1 MVKKDSTFSQ
11 AALAK
16 AEVLISCTELT
27 ETLEFFTGVLGFKIE
42 TIFPADNPK
51 VTVLIGYGVRLRL
64 QVGLND
70 NPGQL
75 RIERFGQGN
84 QSVVA
89 PNGTRIEFVDISL
102 PVPLPANQAVL
113 VINRIASENAWQ
125 VGRAGMRY
133 RDLIPERQGGRFI
146 ASHIHIPNGGPVP
159 DYVHYHKIR
168 FQLIYCYKGWAKLV
182 YQDQGE
188 PFYLKAGDCVLQPP
202 QIRHRVLESSEGLEV
217 VEVGCPAEHETY
229 AEHEMT
235 LPNATVDTAKE
246 YFDQRFVHHIAEK
259 ADREPWR
266 IDGFQAR
273 NLGIGHATLGIVGA
287 YVVSPAVENLQ
298 QNLQQNIEPIF
309 LKHDEE
315 FLFLFILKGEL
326 NFFIDGQETVH
337 LKQGDSITVPAGLV
351 HAILSCSNEAEFLE
365 VRLSDDFSAI
375 EIKHEH

>member
-1 MVKKDSTFSQ
+1 MAKKDSTYQQ
-11 AALAK
+11 AELAK
-16 AEVLISCTELT
+16 AEVILSCIELT
-27 ETLEFFTGVLGFKIE
+27 ENLEFFTNELAFKIE

-51 VTVLIGYGVRLRL
+51 VTVLIGYGLRLRL
-64 QVGLND
+64 QVGVND

-84 QSVVA
+84 QSIIA
-89 PNGTRIEFVDISL
+89 PNGTKIEFVDICL
-102 PVPLPANQAVL
+102 PVPLPANQPIL
-113 VINRIASENAWQ
+113 VVNRIASENAWQ

-235 LPNATVDTAKE
+235 LPNAIVDTGKE
-246 YFDQRFVHHIAEK
+246 YFAQQFVHHIAQES
-259 ADREPWR
+259 AREPWR
-266 IDGFQAR
+266 IKGFHAR
-273 NLGIGHATLGIVGA
+273 NLGIGKATLGIVGA
-287 YVVSPAVENLQ
+287 YVVSPIIDILRESA
-298 QNLQQNIEPIF
+298 EPTL

-315 FLFLFILKGEL
+315 FLFLFILKGGLE
-326 NFFIDGQETVH
+326 FFIDGQETLN
-337 LKQGDSITVPAGLV
+337 LKEGDSVTIPAGLF
-351 HAILSCSNEAEFLE
+351 HGILSCSNDAEFLE
-365 VRLSDDFSAI
+365 VRLSDDFSSI
-375 EIKHEH
+375 KIKHQ